1 MKNNK
6 PIDIIL
12 LGSAVVVATTF
23 IFTFALH
30 LLVLRIPI
38 WVIIA
43 LPIFIGLTSF
53 YIFYFFIERFIN
65 DRLKV
70 VYRSIR
76 RGKTK
81 KDQKPR
87 YKMNDEVFEDA
98 EEATKEYS
106 ENRQLDFEKLQEQEK
121 YRREFLGN
129 LAHELKTPV
138 FSIQG
143 YILTLLD
150 GGLEDQ
156 KVNREFLERAS
167 IATDRMVTLLE
178 DLDGITRMESN
189 ILKLDMKNF
198 SIGDMTKEVINSLE
212 IKAKDKNITLTYPK
226 DKNLEVYGDRSKIT
240 QVLTNLVENSITYG
254 NENGATNIRFFE
266 MNDLIL
272 VEVADNGPGIQHKY
286 LNRLFERFFRI
297 EKSRTRN
304 EGGSGLGLSIAKHI
318 IESHNQSLTVRSTV
332 GMGSTFAFTLDSAKT
347 ENEMMVTS
355 RGVKIH

>member
-12 LGSAVVVATTF
+12 IGSAVVVVTTF

-30 LLVLRIPI
+30 LLFLTIPLWI
-38 WVIIA
+38 IIA
-43 LPIFIGLTSF
+43 LPIFVGLTSF
-53 YIFYFFIERFIN
+53 YIFYFFVERFIN

-76 RGKTK
+76 KGKTK
-81 KDQKPR
+81 KGKKTR
-87 YKMNDEVFEDA
+87 FSMNDEVFEDA
-98 EEATKEYS
+98 AEATKKYS
-106 ENRQLDFEKLQEQEK
+106 DKRQLDFAKLQEQEK

-150 GGLEDQ
+150 GGLEDE

-167 IATDRMVTLLE
+167 IATDRMVSLLE
-178 DLDGITRMESN
+178 DLDGINKIESN
-189 ILKLDMKNF
+189 TLKLEKVNF
-198 SIGDMTKEVINSLE
+198 SLGDLTKEVIDSLE
-212 IKAKDKNITLTYPK
+212 IKAAEKNITITYPK
-226 DKNLEVYGDRSKIT
+226 DKNLEVYADRLKIS
-240 QVLTNLVENSITYG
+240 QVISNLLENSITYG
-254 NENGATNIRFFE
+254 NEGGATNIRYFQ

-272 VEVADNGPGIQHKY
+272 VEIADNGPGIEYKY

-304 EGGSGLGLSIAKHI
+304 EGGSGLGLAIAKHI
-318 IESHNQSLTVRSTV
+318 IESHGQSLTVRSTV
-332 GMGSTFAFTLDSAKT
+332 GMGSTFAFTLDSEKT